1 MYAIVKRDQDVSYG
15 VNEYVCD
22 TLADLGSLPKCEP
35 GSSAIVLEE
44 GQVSVYMKNTL
55 GKWVKI

>member
-22 TLADLGSLPKCEP
+22 TLADLDSLPKCEP